1 MNGRGRSAWRA
12 KRRPAPKPARI
23 PSGAEAGYGESSG
36 LAMPAEEQQL
46 WLLRGLQGRP
56 TYALDEGLT

>member
-12 KRRPAPKPARI
+12 
-23 PSGAEAGYGESSG
+23 EAGYGESCG